1 MPAAAAARVAPW
13 VEELCK
19 LGHTVSVFTSSSV
32 LDHDGSVVKSYFKV
46 PDNKAS
52 LGKRFLQEILLG
64 LDLGIRILMSKK
76 STRLCFITSPPFFM
90 ACICAFFAKFSNI
103 PYVFDVRDRYPR
115 VLSDLGVI
123 KASSFLFKLLDKL
136 ESWVYQ
142 NALQVTTVTHGLV
155 QELKL
160 RFPHLNIFLVRN
172 GFDEQV
178 FSEHL
183 SNSVKSSAF
192 TVVYH
197 GRLGRFYETEDYIE
211 IMNNVYEMDPSIRF
225 HVVGELPREMQS
237 NLPKNLVFSP
247 AMPLDKLSE
256 LLATCH
262 LGICFLRELPAMEN
276 AFPAKVYD
284 YIGAGLPVLAAP
296 SGELTRILNDLKLGE
311 TFAKV
316 DPSSIAKAIVR
327 IKESPSVWST
337 MCAEV
342 RKTRSIFG
350 RRKIAN
356 TYFTNQ
362 LAIQLNES

>member
-19 LGHTVSVFTSSSV
+19 LGHKVSVFTSSSV
-32 LDHDGSVVKSYFKV
+32 LDHDGSVVKSYFQV

-52 LGKRFLQEILLG
+52 LGKRFFQEILLG

-90 ACICAFFAKFSNI
+90 ACICAFFAKLSNI

-115 VLSDLGVI
+115 VLTDLGVI
-123 KASSFLFKLLDKL
+123 KTTSLFCKLLGGL
-136 ESWVYQ
+136 ESWVYK
-142 NALQVTTVTHGLV
+142 NALQLTTVTHGLL

-160 RFPHLNIFLVRN
+160 EFTNLNIFLVRN
-172 GFDEQV
+172 GFDEEI
-178 FSEHL
+178 FTDNIL
-183 SNSVKSSAF
+183 NFPKASAF

-197 GRLGRFYETEDYIE
+197 GRLGRFYKAEDYIE
-211 IMNNVYEMDPSIRF
+211 IMNYVYELDPSIRF
-225 HVVGELPREMQS
+225 IIVGELSAEIRS
-237 NLPKNLVFSP
+237 NLPKNLAVFPS
-247 AMPLDKLSE
+247 MPLNKLSE

-284 YIGAGLPVLAAP
+284 YIGAGLPVFAAP
-296 SGELTRILNDLKLGE
+296 SGELTKILNDLKLGE

-327 IKESPSVWST
+327 IKVTPSVWSN

-342 RKTRSIFG
+342 RNTRSIYG